1 MSRRRR
7 AGLFDLDGTL
17 VDSVP
22 DLAAAVNEVLGRFGR
37 PGLAEAEIRQY
48 VGDGARLLL
57 ARAFARRADA
67 DPGMP
72 EVDRAWSAFMSS
84 YEAHLCIHSRL
95 YPGVAETLSHLH
107 ATGVGMGVGM
117 GVVTNKPARFIAP
130 LLDRLGIRDPF
141 GALVGGDSLP
151 QRKPDPAPVLAALRQ
166 LELTRGAACVMV
178 GDSINDVLAGR
189 AAGCVVVGVSYG
201 YNQGV
206 DLAQAGAAAVIDRM
220 ADLAACLGRLEGW
233 NAAHEGTV

>member
-1 MSRRRR
+1 MSGHQR
-7 AGLFDLDGTL
+7 AVLFDLDGTL

-22 DLAAAVNEVLGRFGR
+22 DLTAAVNEVLDRFGR
-37 PGLAEAEIRQY
+37 PILTEAEIRQY

-57 ARAFARRADA
+57 ARALARRTDA

-72 EVDRAWSAFMSS
+72 EVDRAWSEFVNS

-107 ATGVGMGVGM
+107 ATGVGM

-151 QRKPDPAPVLAALRQ
+151 QRKPDPAPVRAALRQ
-166 LELTRGAACVMV
+166 LELTGGAACVMV

-220 ADLAACLGRLEGW
+220 ADLAACLGRLDGW

>member
-1 MSRRRR
+1 MNAGRR
-7 AGLFDLDGTL
+7 GVLFDLDGTL

-22 DLAAAVNEVLGRFGR
+22 DLAAAVNEVLKQFGR
-37 PGLAEAEIRQY
+37 PILTEAEIRQY

-57 ARAFARRADA
+57 ARAFTQRADA
-67 DPGMP
+67 DPAMP
-72 EVDRAWSAFMSS
+72 EVDRAWPAFMSS
-84 YEAHLCIHSRL
+84 YEAHLCVHSRL
-95 YPGVAETLSHLH
+95 YPGVADTLSDLQ
-107 ATGVGMGVGM
+107 AAGIGM

-130 LLDRLGIRDPF
+130 LLYRLGIGSRF

-151 QRKPDPAPVLAALRQ
+151 QRKPDPAPVRAALRQ
-166 LELTRGAACVMV
+166 LGLPQGAACVMV

-201 YNQGV
+201 YNHGV

-220 ADLAACLGRLEGW
+220 TDLADCLGRLDGW
-233 NAAHEGTV
+233 NGAHEGTV